1 MTEWQFWL
9 AMLVGLPVFAVLAM
23 LVYAGACMSLAVY
36 HDKKGTR
43 K

>member
-9 AMLVGLPVFAVLAM
+9 AMLLGLPFIALLMTM
-23 LVYAGACMSLAVY
+23 LYAGGLIGLAIY

>member
-9 AMLVGLPVFAVLAM
+9 AMLLGLPLIAMVAVLM
-23 LVYAGACMSLAVY
+23 YAGGLIGLAVY